1 MIKFF
6 RPEDCNLD
14 FYIQKLEHIKDL
26 NGLNNFLGT
35 DLIMTH
41 KRKRKNY
48 SNIVKTYNK
57 DLFSKVRDIFLDDI
71 VTFGYESF
79 TLEDVKN

>member
-1 MIKFF
+1 M
-6 RPEDCNLD
+6 EEN
-14 FYIQKLEHIKDL
+14 
-26 NGLNNFLGT
+26 NNFLGT

-48 SNIVKTYNK
+48 FNIFKNYNK
-57 DLFSKVRDIFLDDI
+57 ELFSRVRDIFLDDI
-71 VTFGYESF
+71 VTFVYESF